1 MIKYDVI
8 VIGAGSAGV
17 IAALSSARSGA
28 KTLIIEETST
38 FGGTNTNALVGPL
51 VPFIGEN
58 NKQIVNGIPQEI
70 IDKLISLNGSKG
82 HVPDPIGFAHSLT
95 PVDFKMLQVV
105 QTNLINKEEN
115 ITVLLNESVIA
126 TKVNDGIVESLI
138 TKDRYGVEKEY
149 SSKVIIDATGDADI
163 IALSGADFEIGRET
177 DGKVQPMT
185 MVFSLGNVDLEKVR
199 DDVSKNP
206 DNFAV
211 SDEIKNGERMKYVAV
226 SGYFNEVRNS
236 DTFPIVRDRLLFFE
250 GVQPG
255 EVFVNTTRV
264 LNKNNLNS
272 KELTEASLEGN
283 KQVLELFEWM
293 RNNVTPF
300 RNSHLIDV
308 GTIGVRES
316 RRIVGK
322 KILVPMDVLSG
333 AKQKK
338 SIAVGS
344 YPIDVHSPDSAQM
357 EFIEEKT
364 VKNYEIDL
372 DMITPIK
379 LKNVLVAGRAIS
391 ATHEAHASS
400 RVSVTCMAIG
410 QAAGIAASLASRK
423 DGIIE
428 TINYEELKKE
438 ILDFGGVIER

>member
-1 MIKYDVI
+1 MNNYDVI

-58 NKQIVNGIPQEI
+58 KEQIVNGIPQEI

-82 HVPDPIGFAHSLT
+82 HVNDPIGFAHSLT

-115 ITVLLNESVIA
+115 ITVQLNESVIE
-126 TKVNDGIVESLI
+126 TRLENNIITSVI
-138 TKDRYGVEKEY
+138 TKDRYGLEKEY
-149 SSKVIIDATGDADI
+149 RSKVFIDATGDADI
-163 IALSGADFEIGRET
+163 IAMSGAEFEIGRET

-185 MVFSLGNVDLEKVR
+185 MVFSLGNVDLESIR

-211 SDEIKNGERMKYVAV
+211 SDEIKNGERMEYVAV

-236 DTFPIVRDRLLFFE
+236 ESFPIVRDRLLFFE
-250 GVQPG
+250 GVQPN

-272 KELTEASLEGN
+272 QELTDATLEGN
-283 KQVLELFEWM
+283 TQVLELFEWM
-293 RNNVTPF
+293 RKNIAPF
-300 RNSHLIDV
+300 KNSHLIDV

-322 KILVPMDVLSG
+322 KTLIPMDVLSG
-333 AKQKK
+333 AKQEK

-372 DMITPIK
+372 DMITPIA

-410 QAAGIAASLASRK
+410 QSAGVAGAIAARNKGL
-423 DGIIE
+423 IE
-428 TINYEELKKE
+428 EINYEELKKE
-438 ILDFGGVIER
+438 ILNLGGVIQR